1 MRKLLIALF
10 IVVGL
15 LTSMSTVR
23 AAEEESPYPTI
34 TLIFSDGGVYNISGK
49 FWAGTIIP
57 YIQGRINGYNWETDA
72 RSKYIFFDKA
82 LKGLNPYGIDFI
94 RALEKYTVNE
104 FEKEPFLILGKVLNQ
119 TADIDSD
126 GDGYSN
132 MEELEAGTL
141 PGFADN
147 YPGTNE
153 KGFWEENEG
162 YIILGVLIAS
172 IFVLYFVFNRESK
185 KERI

>member
-72 RSKYIFFDKA
+72 RSKYIFFDKEDREIGVHIFSLINEDRTVL
-82 LKGLNPYGIDFI
+82 LKDWEEIYEDIINLPN
-94 RALEKYTVNE
+94 
-104 FEKEPFLILGKVLNQ
+104 KVLKKREY
-119 TADIDSD
+119 IE
-126 GDGYSN
+126 SN
-132 MEELEAGTL
+132 TQKEL
-141 PGFADN
+141 
-147 YPGTNE
+147 
-153 KGFWEENEG
+153 
-162 YIILGVLIAS
+162 
-172 IFVLYFVFNRESK
+172 
-185 KERI
+185 